1 MVGPSCILAPFD
13 KSVRSAVR
21 YQILLVLLFVGITS
35 GSTSGQ
41 SPQGVQQV
49 RVQWTTPADGAPP
62 PAPGQQAVNPLRLL
76 ERRSAGGSLP
86 RQRNPQVSADQILVQ
101 AFNARGVLVDS
112 HLIPDPRLVRAES
125 PGPTGELAG
134 EVMRWVNPD
143 FLITLPDVPDLVEL
157 RLLQPRWTGTA
168 FVFDLVGS
176 VSLR

>member
-1 MVGPSCILAPFD
+1 M
-13 KSVRSAVR
+13 
-21 YQILLVLLFVGITS
+21 
-35 GSTSGQ
+35 
-41 SPQGVQQV
+41 
-49 RVQWTTPADGAPP
+49 QWTTPADGAPP
-62 PAPGQQAVNPLRLL
+62 PAPGQQSVNPLRLL

-101 AFNARGVLVDS
+101 AFNARGLLVDS

-134 EVMRWVNPD
+134 EVLHRVDPD

-157 RLLQPRWTGTA
+157 RLFQPRWTGTEFA
-168 FVFDLVGS
+168 FDLIGS